1 MIDGD
6 PRTRTDAHVRT
17 NRARWNEIS
26 DDYQRVNAPQIRRQ
40 AFTGDISWGLWA
52 IPESSLDVLGEVAG
66 RDVLEMGCGGG
77 QWSTALVRRG
87 ARAVG
92 LDLSERQLLHSR
104 KLAADTGLAF
114 PLVQASAESVPF
126 ADESFDIVFADHGA
140 FSFADPM
147 RAMPE
152 AARVLRPG
160 GLLAFSHVSPIY
172 EITVRPGRD
181 TPGTRLTRDYF
192 ALRLLTEADGLVSA
206 NLPYGTWIRLFR
218 DCGLIIEDLLEPR
231 PSAPVYAGEQVYD
244 VEAADGSTRDR
255 AEQPERADE
264 AWARRWPSECIWRL
278 RKPAL

>member
-1 MIDGD
+1 MIDG
-6 PRTRTDAHVRT
+6 DAHVRT

-26 DDYQRVNAPQIRRQ
+26 DDYQRLNAPQIRRQ

-52 IPESSLDVLGEVAG
+52 IPESSLGVLGEVAG

-104 KLAADTGLAF
+104 KLAADTGLTF

-140 FSFADPM
+140 FCFADPL

-192 ALRLLTEADGLVSA
+192 ALRLLPEADGLVSA
-206 NLPYGTWIRLFR
+206 NLPYGAWIRLFR
-218 DCGLIIEDLLEPR
+218 DCGLVIEDLLEPR
-231 PSAPVYAGEQVYD
+231 PPAHDGRGGQQVYD
-244 VEAADGSTRDR
+244 VEAAGGSTRER
-255 AEQPERADE
+255 ATQPEQPERGDE

-278 RKPAL
+278 RKPAR